1 MTFSDRRCR
10 SYAVV
15 KGAGP
20 MAIHA
25 EPPTVIPA
33 RGLSR
38 YPTDYKTWKILAW
51 TGPVFLAAVFGLWG
65 LLARDIAPFPASAT
79 PDEVKAHF
87 QEFRL
92 PLLIALSICV
102 TMTAFYMSFSV
113 AVARVME
120 RIEGPGGL
128 LSKLEMMGGT
138 ITCAPVM
145 VTLAI
150 WLTAAHEVDNL
161 APGVVHMLYW
171 MGWLLFDL
179 AYFVTSLQIAAIS
192 IVFMRDK
199 REKKLVPDAVSW
211 WGWVTFASFFAVSA
225 IPFVTTGPL
234 AFNGVIS
241 FWIAFFTWFFWI
253 PSLSFFIIKAI
264 PRLKAEDEAAGRVNA

>member
-1 MTFSDRRCR
+1 
-10 SYAVV
+10 
-15 KGAGP
+15 

-25 EPPTVIPA
+25 ESATAAA
-33 RGLSR
+33 RDLSPYR
-38 YPTDYKTWKILAW
+38 TDYTSWKILAW
-51 TGPVFLAAVFGLWG
+51 TGPVFLFAVFVLWG
-65 LLARDIAPFPASAT
+65 IVAHNMPPFPPSAT
-79 PDEVKAHF
+79 PEQVKAHF
-87 QEFRL
+87 HDFRL

-120 RIEGPGGL
+120 RVEGPNGL

-161 APGVVHMLYW
+161 TPGVMHMLYW

-192 IVFMRDK
+192 IVFMRDR
-199 REKKLVPDAVSW
+199 REKKLVGQFVIW

-241 FWIAFFTWFFWI
+241 FWIAFFTWFIWI
-253 PSLSFFIIKAI
+253 PSLSYYIIRAVDRI
-264 PRLKAEDEAAGRVNA
+264 KAEDEAAGRVND